1 MIRTFLANFFR
12 NSADMTDK
20 SATRAKVVALVAAC
34 VVTSL
39 LLPISAFAEG
49 KFAVVDLQIV
59 LKSTVAGKAAQ
70 KKFND
75 LRDKKKASLEKT
87 DKELAAREK
96 KLMVGRQEIEQAI
109 AALQGKQPGDELKAK
124 AAAFQEEARKFELD
138 VAKFQ
143 NSQHTAA
150 EDLAKKEAELLK
162 PIETTIR
169 GKVELV
175 AKERGLV
182 LVVNKQVAVYSA
194 EALDITAEVIKRCD
208 AQ

>member
-1 MIRTFLANFFR
+1 MSRTFLPSFFR
-12 NSADMTDK
+12 NFPTT
-20 SATRAKVVALVAAC
+20 TRDIASRVMGLRLIVALTAAA
-34 VVTSL
+34 L
-39 LLPISAFAEG
+39 LLPGSAFADG

-59 LKSTVAGKAAQ
+59 LKTTIAGKAAQ

-87 DKELAAREK
+87 DKELATREK

-109 AALQGKQPGDELKAK
+109 AALQGKPPGDELKAK

-182 LVVNKQVAVYSA
+182 MVVNKQVAVYSA